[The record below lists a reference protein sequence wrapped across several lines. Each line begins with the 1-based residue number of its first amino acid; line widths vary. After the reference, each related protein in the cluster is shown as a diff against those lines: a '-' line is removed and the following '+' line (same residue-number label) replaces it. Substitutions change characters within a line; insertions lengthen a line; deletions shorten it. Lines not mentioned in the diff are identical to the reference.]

1 MNWVTIKATL
11 EYIEQYGNLGNC
23 IASSPVLSHKV
34 VLSRR
39 LSLWPDSVNTMEMC
53 RYICMLEYFFSPL
66 STMRIGKKESNSSRA
81 GVRHRIRRPDPEMLS
96 SYPVSKKEE

>member
-39 LSLWPDSVNTMEMC
+39 LSLWPESVSTMEMC
-53 RYICMLEYFFSPL
+53 RYICMLE
-66 STMRIGKKESNSSRA
+66 
-81 GVRHRIRRPDPEMLS
+81 
-96 SYPVSKKEE
+96 